1 MIIEAVNESTCIVY
15 FGDRI
20 SDDIAGQV
28 KWATEAIRQN
38 LSDLVIDLVPS
49 YTSVLVCY
57 DADRTDRFGIA
68 SRLRKALSEGEQE
81 APDESGS
88 STIELPVYYG
98 AEVGLDLDEV
108 CDYSGLSRNEV
119 VRIHSE
125 QTYRVYAIGFSPGF
139 AYLGITDQRIALPRK
154 ATPRQKIPTGSVGIA
169 GSQTAIY
176 PSATPG
182 GWQIVG
188 RTPQKMIDWDS
199 DSLALV
205 SVGDRVRFRSID
217 RQEYLDLGGSLDE
230 F

>member
-57 DADRTDRFGIA
+57 DADRTDRCGIA
-68 SRLRKALSEGEQE
+68 SRLRKALSQSEQE
-81 APDESGS
+81 APDESAS

-98 AEVGLDLDEV
+98 DEVGLDLDEV
-108 CDYSGLSRNEV
+108 CDYSGLSRDEV

-199 DSLALV
+199 ESLALV

>member
-1 MIIEAVNESTCIVY
+1 MIIEAVNESTYIVY

-28 KWATEAIRQN
+28 KRATEAIRQN

-57 DADRTDRFGIA
+57 DANRTDRFGIA

-81 APDESGS
+81 APDESAS

-98 AEVGLDLDEV
+98 DEVGLDLDEV
-108 CDYSGLSRNEV
+108 CDYSGLSRDEV

-169 GSQTAIY
+169 CSQTAIY

-188 RTPQKMIDWDS
+188 RTPQRMIDWDS

>member
-108 CDYSGLSRNEV
+108 CDYSGLSRDEV
-119 VRIHSE
+119 VRIHSCLLY
-125 QTYRVYAIGFSPGF
+125 TSPS
-139 AYLGITDQRIALPRK
+139 QR
-154 ATPRQKIPTGSVGIA
+154 
-169 GSQTAIY
+169 
-176 PSATPG
+176 
-182 GWQIVG
+182 
-188 RTPQKMIDWDS
+188 DS
-199 DSLALV
+199 
-205 SVGDRVRFRSID
+205 
-217 RQEYLDLGGSLDE
+217 
-230 F
+230 

>member
-1 MIIEAVNESTCIVY
+1 MKVEHINESACIIY
-15 FGDRI
+15 FSDRI
-20 SDDIAGQV
+20 TDNAASLVRQAV
-28 KWATEAIRQN
+28 EVIRQN
-38 LSDLVIDLVPS
+38 MADVVIDLVPS
-49 YTSVLVCY
+49 YASVLICY
-57 DADRTDRFGIA
+57 DADKVDRFRIA
-68 SRLRKALSEGEQE
+68 TRLRQSMSRSEQE
-81 APDESGS
+81 WPDENDSH
-88 STIELPVYYG
+88 TIELPVYYG

-108 CDYSGLSRNEV
+108 CDYSGLSRDEV

-199 DSLALV
+199 ESLALV
-205 SVGDRVRFRSID
+205 AVGDKVRFRSID